1 MKISIIYHSESGNTE
16 KVAQFIAKGMIS
28 AGDVNV
34 KCMSIDIIDLDY
46 AQESSAFIFGSP
58 TYMASMSWQMKKFI
72 DTESKKLN
80 MEGKMCGV
88 FATANYF
95 GGGAEIAELSMI
107 GQLLVRGVLIYS
119 AGASKGAPYTHVG
132 TVAIKDGN
140 EFEQERAEL
149 FGKRFAEKVLELF

>member
-16 KVAQFIAKGMIS
+16 KIAHVISKGMCN
-28 AGDVNV
+28 AGDVDV
-34 KCMSIDIIDLDY
+34 KCMSIDNIDIDF
-46 AQESSAFIFGSP
+46 AKESSAFIFGTP

-72 DTESKKLN
+72 DTESKQLC

-88 FATANYF
+88 YATANFF

-107 GQLLVRGVLIYS
+107 GQLLVRGVLMYS
-119 AGASKGAPYTHVG
+119 AGASKGAPYTHIG

-140 EFEQERAEL
+140 EFENERAEL
-149 FGKRFAEKVLELF
+149 FGERFAKKALELF

>member
-34 KCMSIDIIDLDY
+34 KCMSIDSIDLDY